1 MLVKDAKTPFPVME
15 HMTVKMVREYLARKK
30 SIIVPIGGIE
40 QHGYHLP
47 LRTDAIIAERIAW
60 QIGTR
65 ADMLVAPAV
74 LTTFS
79 GGGLPGTINISPAV
93 MSLVISDMLL
103 ALASQG
109 FRNIYLFLGHGGSEN
124 LRALLDALKIL
135 LQNSPAFE
143 RTMIALL
150 PIWRFGRK
158 ESGWTQAFREKDWH
172 AGWLETSL
180 MLALAPELVRLD
192 ELAVDT
198 PELLRLQREHPDN
211 YQRAEKIVDDEF
223 VVPRITQRP
232 DIQVG
237 VMGEPAKASREL
249 GLEVVTDIVEAVSAK
264 IGALEAKADGI
275 YKEVPFVPEPIIVS
289 GD

>member
-1 MLVKDAKTPFPVME
+1 MSDKTAKTSFPVME
-15 HMTVKMVREYLARKK
+15 HMTVKMVREYLTRKK
-30 SIIVPIGGIE
+30 SLIIPVGGIE

-47 LRTDAIIAERIAW
+47 LRTDAIIAEHIAW

-65 ADMLVAPAV
+65 ADILVAPAI
-74 LTTFS
+74 TSTFS

-93 MSLVISDMLL
+93 MSLVISDTLL
-103 ALASQG
+103 ALAAQG

-124 LRALLDALKIL
+124 LRALQDALKIL
-135 LQNSPAFE
+135 LRNNPAFE

-158 ESGWTQAFREKDWH
+158 ESGWRQAFREQDWH

-192 ELAVDT
+192 ELELDI
-198 PELLRLQREHPDN
+198 PKLLRLQREHPDN
-211 YQRAEKIVDDEF
+211 YQRAEKIVDDEL
-223 VVPRITQRP
+223 VVPRLTQRP

-237 VMGEPAKASREL
+237 VMGEPGKASRAL
-249 GLEVVTDIVEAVSAK
+249 GLEIVADIVDAATAK
-264 IGALEAKADGI
+264 IAALEAKADGI
-275 YKEVPFVPEPIIVS
+275 YKEVAFTPEPIIIA

>member
-1 MLVKDAKTPFPVME
+1 LDKEAKAPFPVME

-30 SIIVPIGGIE
+30 SIILPVGGIE

-47 LRTDAIIAERIAW
+47 LRTDAVIAERIAW
-60 QIGTR
+60 RIGAQT
-65 ADMLVAPAV
+65 DILVAPAV
-74 LTTFS
+74 TTTFS

-93 MSLVISDMLL
+93 MSLVISDTLL
-103 ALASQG
+103 ALVSQG

-124 LRALLDALKIL
+124 LRALDDGLKML
-135 LQNSPAFE
+135 LRNNPAFE

-158 ESGWTQAFREKDWH
+158 ESGWRQAFREKDWH

-180 MLALAPELVRLD
+180 MLALAPDLVCLEDLEL
-192 ELAVDT
+192 DT

-232 DIQVG
+232 EIRVG
-237 VMGEPAKASREL
+237 VMGEPRKASREL
-249 GLEVVTDIVEAVSAK
+249 GLEIIADIVETAAAK
-264 IGALEAKADGI
+264 IVSLEEKADGI
-275 YKEVPFVPEPIIVS
+275 YKEIAFVPQPMIVTA
-289 GD
+289 D

>member
-30 SIIVPIGGIE
+30 SIIIPVGGIE

-65 ADMLVAPAV
+65 AGMLVAPAV

-93 MSLVISDMLL
+93 MSLVISDTLL
-103 ALASQG
+103 ALATQG
-109 FRNIYLFLGHGGSEN
+109 FRNLYLFLGHGGSEN
-124 LRALLDALKIL
+124 LRALQDALKVL
-135 LQNSPAFE
+135 LRNNPAFE

-158 ESGWTQAFREKDWH
+158 ESGWKRAFQEKDWH

-192 ELAVDT
+192 ELELDT
-198 PELLRLQREHPDN
+198 PELLQLQREHPDN

-223 VVPRITQRP
+223 VVPRISQRP
-232 DIQVG
+232 DIRVG
-237 VMGEPAKASREL
+237 VMGEPAKASREQ

-264 IGALEAKADGI
+264 IAALEAKADGI